1 MARYFSSTKY
11 PVFQERRYWR
21 LPVNI
26 GAALPSRIGIDD
38 YENDEITRVQDIRI
52 LLREQRSRRGLG
64 LGGAPSRGDHSDRGA
79 GPSTGH
85 RGGGGS
91 G

>member
-1 MARYFSSTKY
+1 M
-11 PVFQERRYWR
+11 
-21 LPVNI
+21 NI
-26 GAALPSRIGIDD
+26 GAALPFRIGIDD